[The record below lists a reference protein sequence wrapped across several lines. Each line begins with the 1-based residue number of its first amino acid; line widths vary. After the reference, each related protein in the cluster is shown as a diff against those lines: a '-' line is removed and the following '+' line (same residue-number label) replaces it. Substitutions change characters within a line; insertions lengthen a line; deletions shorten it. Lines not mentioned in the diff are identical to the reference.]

1 MRLFLTAFIS
11 VIVLSTTPAF
21 SQQNISQEY
30 SQIEILQRAKGFFGS
45 TTAGLAKAVERVFA
59 DHGEPNAFIE
69 GEEFGGA
76 FVIGLRYGEGK
87 LHRKNKIPKKIYWQG
102 PSVGY
107 DFGGNAS
114 KVLTLVYNL
123 KRPDDI
129 YRRFPGIDGSLYLA
143 AGVSLNYQAINKIVL
158 APIRTGLG
166 LRAGAS
172 IGYLH
177 YNQEHSWLPF

>member
-1 MRLFLTAFIS
+1 MLSITDRFYALRFLRLL
-11 VIVLSTTPAF
+11 TTPWEKTNAF
-21 SQQNISQEY
+21 KAGIIDANGKV
-30 SQIEILQRAKGFFGS
+30 LKKAKG
-45 TTAGLAKAVERVFA
+45 K
-59 DHGEPNAFIE
+59 D
-69 GEEFGGA
+69 
-76 FVIGLRYGEGK
+76 
-87 LHRKNKIPKKIYWQG
+87 KKVYNI
-102 PSVGY
+102 
-107 DFGGNAS
+107 FH
-114 KVLTLVYNL
+114 KLVYNL